1 MSMRIG
7 TQKKYDHCFA
17 VPNEIFSLGLSAAE
31 IAVYGFLLYCEDR
44 ETYTCYPKYRTIG
57 NAVGLSKNTVAK
69 CVRNLE
75 DAGLIFTER
84 TKVTAKNGRRGN
96 GSLLYHI
103 EPIGR
108 AVRMYHNYQMRRA
121 EEENARISAVKKYA
135 RKHPVPAESEASSSE
150 AG

>member
-17 VPNEIFSLGLSAAE
+17 VPNEIFCLGLSASE

-84 TKVTAKNGRRGN
+84 TKVTARNGRRGN

-103 EPIGR
+103 EPIDR
-108 AVRMYHNYQMRRA
+108 AVRMYHNY
-121 EEENARISAVKKYA
+121 
-135 RKHPVPAESEASSSE
+135 
-150 AG
+150 